1 MSRPRVY
8 LGGALSRPVSEI
20 VAACAGLL
28 AALALFVCYLWAVGL
43 GLTPTP

>member
-1 MSRPRVY
+1 MARSRCY
-8 LGGALSRPVSEI
+8 LGRALARPVSEI

>member
-1 MSRPRVY
+1 MY
-8 LGGALSRPVSEI
+8 LGGAVSRPVSEI

>member
-8 LGGALSRPVSEI
+8 LWGALSRPVSEI

-28 AALALFVCYLWAVGL
+28 AACALFAAYLWAVGL

>member
-1 MSRPRVY
+1 MIRPRMY

-28 AALALFVCYLWAVGL
+28 AACALFVAYLWAVGL

>member
-1 MSRPRVY
+1 MSRPRLY

>member
-1 MSRPRVY
+1 MSRRRMY
-8 LGGALSRPVSEI
+8 LGGAVSRPVSEI